1 VINETLARRSFP
13 GQNPLGHT
21 IATAFDGIPPKPMT
35 VVGVVADVRQ
45 RGPAREPDAE
55 IYMPFAQHPGPST
68 QLRIVARTA
77 LKPEQ
82 LAEAFREKAREIAP
96 EMPVKFSTMESRMAE
111 IVSAPRFRTMLL
123 SIFAALAVGLAMAG
137 VYAVVSFMV
146 TRRRGEIGL
155 RMALGANAFDV
166 QKMVLRQGIWMALA
180 GLVLGIAGAL
190 AASHW
195 LGSLLFGVRPT
206 DPATYGAAA
215 AVIVVVTLAASYVP
229 ARRAARVDPL
239 VALRQD

>member
-1 VINETLARRSFP
+1 
-13 GQNPLGHT
+13 
-21 IATAFDGIPPKPMT
+21 
-35 VVGVVADVRQ
+35 
-45 RGPAREPDAE
+45 
-55 IYMPFAQHPGPST
+55 
-68 QLRIVARTA
+68 
-77 LKPEQ
+77 
-82 LAEAFREKAREIAP
+82 
-96 EMPVKFSTMESRMAE
+96 
-111 IVSAPRFRTMLL
+111 
-123 SIFAALAVGLAMAG
+123 
-137 VYAVVSFMV
+137 MV